1 MRPTE
6 LNLLLALATNYLYTS
21 LSEREFMNF
30 AIFLSL
36 LSKEMLA
43 MEAIRELCR
52 IEELAEEEAAEEG
65 GETEKDAR

>member
-6 LNLLLALATNYLYTS
+6 LNLLLALTTNYLYTS
-21 LSEREFMNF
+21 LEEREFINLG
-30 AIFLSL
+30 IFLSL

-52 IEELAEEEAAEEG
+52 IEKEEAKEDPPSAG
-65 GETEKDAR
+65 

>member
-6 LNLLLALATNYLYTS
+6 LNAILTALTNYFYVS
-21 LSEREFMNF
+21 LEERTFTNL

-43 MEAIRELCR
+43 MEAIRALCR
-52 IEELAEEEAAEEG
+52 IEDMAEKEES
-65 GETEKDAR
+65 KPP

>member
-6 LNLLLALATNYLYTS
+6 LNLLLALTTNYLYTS
-21 LSEREFMNF
+21 LEEREFLNLG
-30 AIFLSL
+30 IFLSL

-52 IEELAEEEAAEEG
+52 IEKEEAKEDPSSAV
-65 GETEKDAR
+65 

>member
-6 LNLLLALATNYLYTS
+6 LNVLTTVIVNYLYTS
-21 LSEREFMNF
+21 LEEREYTNL

-43 MEAIRELCR
+43 MEAFRALCR
-52 IEELAEEEAAEEG
+52 IEEAAEEEAHPEG
-65 GETEKDAR
+65 K

>member
-6 LNLLLALATNYLYTS
+6 LNLLLALTTNYLYTS
-21 LSEREFMNF
+21 LEEREFINLG
-30 AIFLSL
+30 IFLSL

-52 IEELAEEEAAEEG
+52 IEKEEAKEDPPSAV
-65 GETEKDAR
+65 